1 MNQNNN
7 SQDNNRQDN
16 NRQDNNRQDNN
27 RQDNNRQDNNR
38 QDNNRQD
45 NNKNKRPANP
55 KLITKSKYFKIGIR
69 DSARVRIIKEG
80 MNHLFDERNSELEE
94 AFLQEAAQ
102 YTERVLGET
111 RRFHWTE
118 EEDHEA
124 MNVIFNNSLEEPS
137 LEEAEELING
147 EEEERLEAE
156 ADGEDD
162 TLESEEVWELNER
175 IQAEDQ
181 EEYERIRAELEEEED
196 EANKDN

>member
-1 MNQNNN
+1 MSQNNK
-7 SQDNNRQDN
+7 NNQAN
-16 NRQDNNRQDNN
+16 NNKNNQS
-27 RQDNNRQDNNR
+27 
-38 QDNNRQD
+38 
-45 NNKNKRPANP
+45 NNKNKKPANP
-55 KLITKSKYFKIGIR
+55 KLIRRNKYFKVGIR

-80 MNHLFDERNSELEE
+80 MNHLFDVRNNELEE

-137 LEEAEELING
+137 LEEPSLEEAEELING
-147 EEEERLEAE
+147 EEEERLEKE
-156 ADGEDD
+156 ADDEDD
-162 TLESEEVWELNER
+162 TLSSEEVWELNER

-181 EEYERIRAELEEEED
+181 EEYERIRAELDEEEA

>member
-1 MNQNNN
+1 MNQN
-7 SQDNNRQDN
+7 NNRQDN
-16 NRQDNNRQDNN
+16 NSQGNNRQG
-27 RQDNNRQDNNR
+27 
-38 QDNNRQD
+38 

-55 KLITKSKYFKIGIR
+55 KVIARSKYFRIGIR

-80 MNHLFDERNSELEE
+80 MNHLFDQRNAQLEE

-111 RRFHWTE
+111 RRFHFNE
-118 EEDHEA
+118 EEDQEI
-124 MNVIFNNSLEEPS
+124 MDVIFNNTNEEGAEV
-137 LEEAEELING
+137 EEESVLAG

-162 TLESEEVWELNER
+162 TLDSEGVIELNER

>member
-1 MNQNNN
+1 MSQNNN
-7 SQDNNRQDN
+7 
-16 NRQDNNRQDNN
+16 
-27 RQDNNRQDNNR
+27 
-38 QDNNRQD
+38 
-45 NNKNKRPANP
+45 KNSKAKRPTNP
-55 KLITKSKYFKIGIR
+55 KVIARSKYFRIGIR

-80 MNHLFDERNSELEE
+80 MNHLFDQRNAELEE

-111 RRFHWTE
+111 RRFHFNE
-118 EEDHEA
+118 EEDQEI
-124 MNVIFNNSLEEPS
+124 MDVIFNNTNEEGAEV
-137 LEEAEELING
+137 EEESVLAG

-162 TLESEEVWELNER
+162 TLDSEGVIELNER

-181 EEYERIRAELEEEED
+181 EEYERIRAELDEEED

>member
-1 MNQNNN
+1 MP
-7 SQDNNRQDN
+7 
-16 NRQDNNRQDNN
+16 
-27 RQDNNRQDNNR
+27 
-38 QDNNRQD
+38 
-45 NNKNKRPANP
+45 KNLKKPANP
-55 KLITKSKYFKIGIR
+55 KLIAKSKFFRIGIR

-80 MNHLFDERNSELEE
+80 MNHLFSQRNHELEE

-124 MNVIFNNSLEEPS
+124 MNVIFNNSLEEEPS
-137 LEEAEELING
+137 LEEEEIEA
-147 EEEERLEAE
+147 EEEEIEAEEE

-162 TLESEEVWELNER
+162 TLDSEEVWELNER

-181 EEYERIRAELEEEED
+181 DEYDRIRAELDEEEA
-196 EANKDN
+196 EANKNN